1 MWHLHK
7 VFIKN
12 FIYVSKKMFF
22 LSLLFF
28 HSLTMCAW
36 SVTQNNWVPRR
47 GDQGP
52 KTIDQIH
59 KEAELEEHRE
69 QIKVQQQLLSK
80 KDSSQGRGGRGG
92 PHSSGGRGS
101 QTQDEGWNIVP
112 ISTKN
117 RPIDTSRLS
126 KITKVNRCDSF
137 LFYNIRHL

>member
-1 MWHLHK
+1 MVLRFK
-7 VFIKN
+7 
-12 FIYVSKKMFF
+12 FF
-22 LSLLFF
+22 LRFNFFTLFNNV
-28 HSLTMCAW
+28 HMV

-47 GDQGP
+47 GDLGP

-126 KITKVNRCDSF
+126 KITKVNLNFSI
-137 LFYNIRHL
+137 L

>member
-1 MWHLHK
+1 MFL
-7 VFIKN
+7 VF
-12 FIYVSKKMFF
+12 
-22 LSLLFF
+22 LELLFPLSF
-28 HSLTMCAW
+28 NCLYGLS
-36 SVTQNNWVPRR
+36 QNNWVPRR
-47 GDQGP
+47 GDLGP

-80 KDSSQGRGGRGG
+80 KDSNQGRGSRGG
-92 PHSSGGRGS
+92 QHSSGGRGS

-126 KITKVNRCDSF
+126 KITKVN
-137 LFYNIRHL
+137 L

>member
-1 MWHLHK
+1 M
-7 VFIKN
+7 
-12 FIYVSKKMFF
+12 
-22 LSLLFF
+22 
-28 HSLTMCAW
+28 
-36 SVTQNNWVPRR
+36 PRR
-47 GDQGP
+47 GDLGP

-59 KEAELEEHRE
+59 KEAEMEEHRE
-69 QIKVQQQLLSK
+69 QIKVQQQLLSR

-126 KITKVNRCDSF
+126 KITKVRLCDIFFVLF
-137 LFYNIRHL
+137 LNVWLLEFSCLHVFIA